1 MIHRIKN
8 KDKLEKDSESTY
20 DAYNEGMEFLNKG
33 FPVKAIKKFEIAE
46 KLAKKSDNNEDL
58 YNILITH
65 VGTLIQEVIKKNNPP
80 YLQKADKLNQKAMKI
95 NEDRLLDEI
104 SFMCYRDK
112 GIICYYQLK
121 MDESLKWYKKA
132 IKIAKKYN
140 DSLIVE
146 AIEHDLKK
154 VEEIIKQDE
163 VSESM
168 FQSFKKAMEYLDNG
182 NLDKALDLVEVAE
195 ILARKLGNNEDLYNF
210 LIMHINIL
218 IQVYL
223 SKTNPSYLEKAD
235 KLNEE
240 TMKIDEKR
248 EVSENSFLCYRD
260 KGIICFY
267 QLKMDESLKWYKKAL
282 KIAKKYNDNLTVE
295 AIEQNI
301 KLVKEYL

>member
-1 MIHRIKN
+1 M
-8 KDKLEKDSESTY
+8 
-20 DAYNEGMEFLNKG
+20 
-33 FPVKAIKKFEIAE
+33 
-46 KLAKKSDNNEDL
+46 
-58 YNILITH
+58 
-65 VGTLIQEVIKKNNPP
+65 Q
-80 YLQKADKLNQKAMKI
+80 
-95 NEDRLLDEI
+95 
-104 SFMCYRDK
+104 
-112 GIICYYQLK
+112 
-121 MDESLKWYKKA
+121 
-132 IKIAKKYN
+132 KKYN